1 MSYSI
6 LCLHTRFNR
15 KEMERVMGDNTVY
28 FTMLRDP
35 VDVFE
40 SQYGYY
46 KLEKQFG
53 ISLGN
58 FEEKINNMQDIF
70 RRGICHSPKDR

>member
-6 LCLHTRFNR
+6 LCLHTRFNK
-15 KEMERVMGDNTVY
+15 KEMERVMGGNTVY
-28 FTMLRDP
+28 VTMLRDP

-53 ISLGN
+53 MSLGSFN
-58 FEEKINNMQDIF
+58 E
-70 RRGICHSPKDR
+70 S

>member
-6 LCLHTRFNR
+6 LCLHTRFNK
-15 KEMERVMGDNTVY
+15 KEMEKVMGDNTVY
-28 FTMLRDP
+28 VTMLRDP

-53 ISLGN
+53 MSLGSFN
-58 FEEKINNMQDIF
+58 KN
-70 RRGICHSPKDR
+70 